1 MKLSTS
7 FRWFPA
13 AARAVP
19 AGRDPHSVS
28 TSISRRQWSLG
39 PHSSVLL
46 ERGGAQWSEERAP
59 EASRF
64 RCACPSAAPLLS
76 LRRGHRRRAVP
87 GRYRGGG
94 RSVRHGKHPVRNP
107 SGARPT
113 EGRKD
118 PSTTERIRDLPAC
131 LTAPKVN
138 CPEPESPRTSPDT
151 ARKSRPERRKPINI
165 LCDRNQRE
173 KPSIQK
179 PNLAADSLR
188 KPDCSYRT
196 TISGDESDCAGSTAP

>member
-1 MKLSTS
+1 MGPMKLSTS

-76 LRRGHRRRAVP
+76 LRRGTGDGQCPGDIEAGDGRFEPGVAMPGDGAERKARQGPVRRAAFPSAMGCCAVEGGDRRDREP
-87 GRYRGGG
+87 GCPRARNAAGCVSERSGRG
-94 RSVRHGKHPVRNP
+94 
-107 SGARPT
+107 
-113 EGRKD
+113 
-118 PSTTERIRDLPAC
+118 
-131 LTAPKVN
+131 
-138 CPEPESPRTSPDT
+138 
-151 ARKSRPERRKPINI
+151 
-165 LCDRNQRE
+165 
-173 KPSIQK
+173 
-179 PNLAADSLR
+179 
-188 KPDCSYRT
+188 
-196 TISGDESDCAGSTAP
+196 